1 MDKKL
6 KSCGLEVK
14 DLDDAK
20 GIVSF
25 YFSAFGNKDSD
36 DDIMEKGA
44 FKKSFKENLSR
55 IKHFKNHDPYSAV
68 GRILELHEDEKGAFA
83 VSQLAE
89 HKGEFTQLAKDT
101 LIEYNAGLIT
111 EHSHGFQTIRET
123 FSKDREANIISEV
136 KLWEVSSLTAWGAN
150 SNTPTTGIKN
160 VKDIDKLF
168 KSLEQILT
176 KSQISDERGLELQK
190 SYDQLGILIKS
201 LQAPSIDTLEAERLE
216 QSRKDNLFL
225 NTILNL

>member
-1 MDKKL
+1 MENKNF
-6 KSCGLEVK
+6 KSCILEVK
-14 DLDDAK
+14 DLDDSK

-36 DDIMEKGA
+36 GDIMEKGA

-55 IKHFKNHDPYSAV
+55 IKHFKNHDPHSAV
-68 GRILELHEDEKGAFA
+68 GRIIELGEDEKGAFA
-83 VSQLAE
+83 ISQMSKSTL
-89 HKGEFTQLAKDT
+89 GKDT
-101 LIEYNAGLIT
+101 LIEYQEGMIT
-111 EHSHGFQTIRET
+111 EHSHGFQTIREG
-123 FSKDREANIISEV
+123 FSKEKDANIISEV

-201 LQAPSIDTLEAERLE
+201 LRAPSSDTPDADELK
-216 QSRKDNLFL
+216 SKNDHLFL

>member
-14 DLDDAK
+14 DLDDSK

-36 DDIMEKGA
+36 GDIMEKGA

-55 IKHFKNHDPYSAV
+55 IKHFKNHDPHSAV
-68 GRILELHEDEKGAFA
+68 GRILELGEDEKGAFA
-83 VSQLAE
+83 ISQMSKSTL
-89 HKGEFTQLAKDT
+89 GKDT
-101 LIEYNAGLIT
+101 LIEYQEGMIT
-111 EHSHGFQTIRET
+111 EHSHGFQTIREG
-123 FSKDREANIISEV
+123 FSKEKDANIISEV

-201 LQAPSIDTLEAERLE
+201 LRAPSSDTPDADELK
-216 QSRKDNLFL
+216 SKNDHLFL

>member
-14 DLDDAK
+14 DLDDSK

-36 DDIMEKGA
+36 GDIMEKGA

-55 IKHFKNHDPYSAV
+55 IKHFKNHDPHSAV
-68 GRILELHEDEKGAFA
+68 GRILELGEDEKGAFA
-83 VSQLAE
+83 ISQMSKSTL
-89 HKGEFTQLAKDT
+89 GKDT
-101 LIEYNAGLIT
+101 LIEYQEGMIT
-111 EHSHGFQTIRET
+111 EHSHGFQTIREG
-123 FSKDREANIISEV
+123 FSKEKDANIISEV

-201 LQAPSIDTLEAERLE
+201 LRAPSYDTPDADELK
-216 QSRKDNLFL
+216 SKNDHLFL

>member
-1 MDKKL
+1 MENKNF

-14 DLDDAK
+14 DLDDSK

-36 DDIMEKGA
+36 GDIMEKGA

-55 IKHFKNHDPYSAV
+55 IKHFKNHDPHSAV
-68 GRILELHEDEKGAFA
+68 GRIIELGEDEKGAFA
-83 VSQLAE
+83 ISQMSKSTL
-89 HKGEFTQLAKDT
+89 GKDT
-101 LIEYNAGLIT
+101 LIEYQEGMIT
-111 EHSHGFQTIRET
+111 EHSHGFQTIREG
-123 FSKDREANIISEV
+123 FSKEKDANIISEV

-201 LQAPSIDTLEAERLE
+201 LRAPSSDTPDADELK
-216 QSRKDNLFL
+216 SKNDHLFL